1 MSDDF
6 NFDGKPTR
14 SRGGGGTAM
23 NMWDMLSI
31 LVLIITACLVGY
43 FALIFFNPD
52 SSMNFLRPGN
62 VVINGQQGPT
72 TTPTLIQMQATWT
85 SSPTLEMTP
94 TNTPRPT
101 FTSIPT
107 NTPFSLVPPTKTP
120 KPPTLTPTPKAPF
133 TASVSQQDSTLYHP
147 DLACNWAGIG
157 GAVVDAK
164 NTPVIGMV
172 VVLRGS
178 LDGKLIELQTVSGIN
193 PEYGPSGFEFVL
205 GNTPIKTDKD
215 LYIQLVDQSNLPL
228 SEKIYVSTS
237 SECTKNLV
245 LVRLKKTR

>member
-14 SRGGGGTAM
+14 ARRGGGGGGAM

-31 LVLIITACLVGY
+31 LVLIISACLVGY
-43 FALIFFNPD
+43 FALVFFNPD
-52 SSMNFLRPGN
+52 TPMNFLRPGSF
-62 VVINGQQGPT
+62 VAGPQGPT
-72 TTPTLIQMQATWT
+72 ATPTLLQLQPTWT
-85 SSPTLEMTP
+85 PSPTLVMTP

-101 FTSIPT
+101 FTNIPSS
-107 NTPFSLVPPTKTP
+107 TPFSLVPPTRTP
-120 KPPTLTPTPKAPF
+120 KPTSTPKAPF
-133 TASVSQQDSTLYHP
+133 TAASITQQDSTLYHP

-164 NTPVIGMV
+164 NSPVIGMV

-205 GNTPIKTDKD
+205 GNAPIKTDKT
-215 LYIQLVDQSNLPL
+215 LYIQLLDQSTIPL
-228 SEKIYVSTS
+228 SEKIYFSTS
-237 SECTKNLV
+237 TECTKNLV